1 MTQKQ
6 KKVLILIGIIA
17 VILLV
22 AFTVTFTEKGFY
34 AYYQLK
40 TEKEQLEN
48 QIDSLKNTND
58 SLRKEIKLL
67 QNSDEKIEK
76 VAREKYGMIKPGEK
90 VYKFE

>member
-1 MTQKQ
+1 M
-6 KKVLILIGIIA
+6 IGIMAI
-17 VILLV
+17 VLLV

-40 TEKEQLEN
+40 AEKERLEN
-48 QIDSLKNTND
+48 QIDSLKKTND

-76 VAREKYGMIKPGEK
+76 VAREKYGMVKPGEK
-90 VYKFE
+90 IYKFE